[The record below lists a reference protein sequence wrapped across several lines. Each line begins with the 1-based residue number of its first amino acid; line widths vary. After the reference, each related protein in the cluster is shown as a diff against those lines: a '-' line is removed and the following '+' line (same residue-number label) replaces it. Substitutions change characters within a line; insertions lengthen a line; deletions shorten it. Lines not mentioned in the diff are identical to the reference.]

1 MLFLL
6 SPDAGG
12 PDFMPQELG
21 LFWKFLAQIF
31 PIKTAHH
38 GVGPWNIHFT
48 RYPGDFYIHY
58 ILRITVFNIHQP
70 LLSAIVRQETP
81 KPTFFFQRRDFSFK
95 YHSALLNNKGD
106 PNYQGLH
113 ESPIQHLFAK
123 SFNGLKIHPIK
134 LFISSTRAEV

>member
-6 SPDAGG
+6 SPDTGG
-12 PDFMPQELG
+12 SEFMPQELG
-21 LFWKFLAQIF
+21 LFWQFLVYIL

-38 GVGPWNIHFT
+38 GAGPWNIHFT

-58 ILRITVFNIHQP
+58 ILRITVFNIH
-70 LLSAIVRQETP
+70 LLFLSTIVSQETS
-81 KPTFFFQRRDFSFK
+81 KPTFLQRRDFSLK
-95 YHSALLNNKGD
+95 YHSALLNDKGD

-123 SFNGLKIHPIK
+123 SCNGLKIHSIK
-134 LFISSTRAEV
+134 LFISSTRTEV